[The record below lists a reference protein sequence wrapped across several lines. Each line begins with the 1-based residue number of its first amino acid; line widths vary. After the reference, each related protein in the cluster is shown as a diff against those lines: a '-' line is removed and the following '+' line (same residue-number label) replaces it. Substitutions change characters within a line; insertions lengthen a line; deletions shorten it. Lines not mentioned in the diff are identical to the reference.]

1 MALGLDDDL
10 ADEFARR
17 PKTRADC
24 VDGPRPCPWA
34 GCRHHLGVE
43 VNPDTGSL
51 KHVFGDVPI
60 EDVEHTCSLDVAD
73 LGGATLED
81 VAAATGLT
89 RERVREIETIGLE
102 RMRAAGAELG
112 NDGDGEKTA
121 AC

>member
-1 MALGLDDDL
+1 MRVGADL
-10 ADEFARR
+10 TETTTGPVR
-17 PKTRADC
+17 PKTRTDC
-24 VDGPRPCPWA
+24 VDGPRPCPWLS
-34 GCRHHLGVE
+34 CRHHLGAD
-43 VNPDTGSL
+43 VNPGTGAL
-51 KHVFGDVPI
+51 KLTFGDVPI
-60 EDVEHTCSLDVAD
+60 EELEHTCSLDVAD

-89 RERVREIETIGLE
+89 RERVRQIETIGLE